1 MKALI
6 NLLNNVKRLDES
18 SILITVYDNKGVRDF
33 IIDLNRI
40 GQLFEKGIDASGSD
54 LGDYAA
60 TTIEGTSNFLGKKD
74 KGQRFDH
81 ITLNDTGDFYATFKI
96 KTNEKGDF
104 VITANTL
111 KGDNDLA
118 RDFGKDILG
127 LTKPS
132 LNELIK
138 EILPTFI
145 KQTRREIFK

>member
-40 GQLFEKGIDASGSD
+40 GQLFKKGVDANEDIIGRYSV
-54 LGDYAA
+54 
-60 TTIEGTSNFLGKKD
+60 TTESLNSSKKAGTPY
-74 KGQRFDH
+74 
-81 ITLNDTGDFYATFKI
+81 TLKDTGDFYATFKI

-104 VITANTL
+104 VISANTI
-111 KGDNDLA
+111 KEDNDLL
-118 RDFGKDILG
+118 DYSKDILG

-138 EILPTFI
+138 EILP
-145 KQTRREIFK
+145 

>member
-40 GQLFEKGIDASGSD
+40 GQLFKKGVDANEDIIGRYSV
-54 LGDYAA
+54 
-60 TTIEGTSNFLGKKD
+60 TTESLNSSKKAGTPYTLKD
-74 KGQRFDH
+74 
-81 ITLNDTGDFYATFKI
+81 NGDFYATFKI

-104 VITANTL
+104 VISANTI
-111 KGDNDLA
+111 KEDNDLL
-118 RDFGKDILG
+118 DYSKDILG

-138 EILPTFI
+138 EILPAFI

>member
-40 GQLFEKGIDASGSD
+40 GQLFKKGVDANEDIIGRYSV
-54 LGDYAA
+54 
-60 TTIEGTSNFLGKKD
+60 TTESLNSSKKAGTPY
-74 KGQRFDH
+74 
-81 ITLNDTGDFYATFKI
+81 TLKDTGDFYATFKI

-104 VITANTL
+104 VISANTI
-111 KGDNDLA
+111 KEDRDLL
-118 RDFGKDILG
+118 DYSKDILG

>member
-6 NLLNNVKRLDES
+6 NLLNNVKALDES
-18 SILITVYDNKGVRDF
+18 SILITVYDNKEVRDF

-40 GQLFEKGIDASGSD
+40 GQLFEKGVDANEDIIGRYSV
-54 LGDYAA
+54 
-60 TTIEGTSNFLGKKD
+60 TTESLNSSKKAGTPY
-74 KGQRFDH
+74 
-81 ITLNDTGDFYATFKI
+81 TLKDTGDFYATFKI

-104 VITANTL
+104 VISANTI
-111 KGDNDLA
+111 KEDRDLL
-118 RDFGKDILG
+118 DYSKDILG